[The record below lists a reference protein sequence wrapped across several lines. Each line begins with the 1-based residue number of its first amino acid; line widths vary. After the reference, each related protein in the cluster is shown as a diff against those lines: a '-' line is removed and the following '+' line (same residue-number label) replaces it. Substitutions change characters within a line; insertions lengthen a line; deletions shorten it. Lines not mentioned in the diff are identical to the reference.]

1 MYDCPLTKYVR
12 KCFVSDLV
20 QWRLKVLSFS
30 AKCQK
35 TRLKTSFSSNAAWL
49 DCVKLIKFST
59 KELGVWGSPA
69 CGPRCVG
76 TPLPGLGTPCKP
88 CESLVQD
95 FCKPCENLLQDLWSL
110 VQALW
115 MVTSPS
121 VLRPLVWDCRSG
133 DPRSG
138 DPWSEEPTVWWLVKS
153 WRVWVEGW

>member
-35 TRLKTSFSSNAAWL
+35 TRLKTSFSPNPAWL

-76 TPLPGLGTPCKP
+76 TPLPGLGTPA
-88 CESLVQD
+88 SLVKALCKTSASLVKT
-95 FCKPCENLLQDLWSL
+95 FCKTCEALCKLCEWWLPLQSW
-110 VQALW
+110 
-115 MVTSPS
+115 
-121 VLRPLVWDCRSG
+121 
-133 DPRSG
+133 
-138 DPWSEEPTVWWLVKS
+138 DPWSGTAGLGTPDLGTPSWGTLVWGTPGL
-153 WRVWVEGW
+153 GI